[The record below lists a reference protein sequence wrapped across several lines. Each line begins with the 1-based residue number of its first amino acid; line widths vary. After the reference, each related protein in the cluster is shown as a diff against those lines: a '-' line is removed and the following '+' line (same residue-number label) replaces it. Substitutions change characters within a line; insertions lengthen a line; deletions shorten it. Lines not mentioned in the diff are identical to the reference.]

1 MNNVRIAVDA
11 NGGDNAPDMVIDAC
25 LLALEEES
33 SIELILF
40 GNEEELAK
48 KLKDKT
54 YDKARLS
61 FVDAKEVIENCE
73 SPVLAIRRKKDSSIV
88 KGLRSVKEGNAD
100 AFVSAGSTGAV
111 LAGGTLIVGRIKG
124 IERPALGSFIPT
136 ANGVTLLMDV
146 GANVDSK
153 ARFLHQFAKMG
164 SVYYN
169 SYMGTE
175 RPTVGLVNVG
185 AEDEKGN
192 QLAKDTFA
200 LLKDDQDLNFI
211 GNIEG
216 RDIAFG
222 EANVIIADG
231 FTGNVILKHTEGLAL
246 MLLKQ
251 IKEAI
256 TSTWYSKI
264 GALLI
269 KGPLKK
275 MLKSFD
281 YTEYGGAPL
290 LGLEGLVVKA
300 HGSSD
305 AKAYKNAILQCKT
318 FSEEKVNDKIKQY
331 LMK

>member
-1 MNNVRIAVDA
+1 MNKVRIAVDA

-25 LLALEEES
+25 LLALEEEQN
-33 SIELILF
+33 IELVLF
-40 GNEEELAK
+40 GKVDELEL
-48 KLKDKT
+48 KLKDKK
-54 YDKARLS
+54 YDQSRMS
-61 FVDAKEVIENCE
+61 FVDAREVIENCE

-88 KGLRSVKEGNAD
+88 KGLRSVKTGDTD

-136 ANGVTLLMDV
+136 TNGVTLLMDV

-153 ARFLHQFAKMG
+153 PRFLHQFAKMG

-175 RPTVGLVNVG
+175 KPTIGLINVG
-185 AEDEKGN
+185 SEDEKGN

-200 LLKDDQDLNFI
+200 LLKEDKDLNFI

-222 EANVIIADG
+222 EANVVIADG
-231 FTGNVILKHTEGLAL
+231 FVGNVILKHTEGLAS

-251 IKEAI
+251 IKTAM
-256 TSTWYSKI
+256 TSTWYAKI
-264 GALLI
+264 GALLV

-281 YTEYGGAPL
+281 YKEYGGAPL

-305 AKAYKNAILQCKT
+305 ARAFKNAILQCKT

-331 LMK
+331 LIQ